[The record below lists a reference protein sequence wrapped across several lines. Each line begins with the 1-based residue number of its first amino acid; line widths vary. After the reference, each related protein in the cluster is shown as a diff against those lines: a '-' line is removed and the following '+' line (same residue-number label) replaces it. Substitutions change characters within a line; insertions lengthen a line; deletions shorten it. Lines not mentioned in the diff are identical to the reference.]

1 MTRRW
6 ALASGALA
14 TLSLAAC
21 QSDSLNQVGPNG
33 SSSFDRYVA
42 IGTSV
47 SMGTQSDGV
56 IYFTQV
62 NSWPAQLARA
72 AMNSFTQ
79 PLISSNPVGNGVGC
93 PAPLIAPLQ
102 LNRRFSGQAAT
113 IPTADLASCS
123 PLFGNITLPTN
134 NVAIDGARAYT
145 ALYFTPDSA
154 AASPK
159 DSVAANRVTSRGN
172 GAIYARVLPAGRTQV
187 TAATSQ
193 NPTLVSVELGANELL
208 GTSSGIII
216 PSTNG
221 RTGTLVPLAVF
232 QPIYDKIIDSVK
244 ATGAKA
250 VLVAPGIPDIGVFPL
265 FRKGSEIAA
274 DAPTLLAAFKV
285 AVAADCNTTN
295 ANNLIALP
303 KLIGT
308 ISAAAASPT
317 PIPFTCADTPLAA
330 DGVLTPADQALITQ
344 TQADITAYIKT
355 KATQNGYAYAELGT
369 LYNTAKSG
377 AQATFSSL
385 TLLGATSPYGPNI
398 SLDGVHPTAA
408 GQRIIARAVA
418 TALNTQYGFNIQ
430 VP

>member
-21 QSDSLNQVGPNG
+21 QSDSLNQVGPDG
-33 SSSFDRYVA
+33 GSSFDRYVA

-56 IYFTQV
+56 IYYTQV
-62 NSWPAQLARA
+62 TSWPSQLARA
-72 AMNSFTQ
+72 AGRNFTQ
-79 PLISSNPVGNGVGC
+79 PLISSTPTGIAGSVGC
-93 PAPLIAPLQ
+93 NAPLIAPLQ
-102 LNRRFSGQAAT
+102 LGFRASGLPASFSR
-113 IPTADLASCS
+113 ADSVRARADSVACS
-123 PLFGNITLPTN
+123 PLVTGVTLPVN
-134 NVAIDGARAYT
+134 NVAIDGARAYS
-145 ALYFTPDSA
+145 ALFYTPDSA
-154 AASPK
+154 T
-159 DSVAANRVTSRGN
+159 ANRAGRVRG
-172 GAIYARVLPAGRTQV
+172 ALYARVLLPGQTQV
-187 TAATSQ
+187 TAATAQ

-208 GTSSGIII
+208 GVASGILI

-221 RTGTLVPLAVF
+221 KDGSYVPLGAF
-232 QPIYDKIIDSVK
+232 QPIYDRIIDSVK

-250 VLVAPGIPDIGVFPL
+250 VLVAPGIPDLGVFPL

-274 DAPTLLAAFKV
+274 DTTLKNFKV
-285 AVAADCNTTN
+285 VAGADCAIAPNKD
-295 ANNLIALP
+295 NLIALP
-303 KLIGT
+303 KLLGT

-317 PIPFTCADTPLAA
+317 PIPFSCADTPGTQ
-330 DGVLTPADQALITQ
+330 DFVLTPADLVIVSK
-344 TQADITAYIKT
+344 TQADLTTYIKD
-355 KATQNGYAYAELGT
+355 KAAANGFAYAELGS

-377 AQATFSSL
+377 AQANFSAA
-385 TLLGATSPYGPNI
+385 TLLGSASPYGPNI

-418 TALNTQYGFNIQ
+418 EALNSKYGFTIS